1 MYRYYSLDNNLARHE
16 TVKEAAELDL
26 KTKNAW
32 MGHPRHFI
40 IDNQNKSFE
49 EKMEQLVGLVAESV
63 GMYIRLCMCIC
74 ISQFRNTGISTF
86 YFQRFLA
93 CFCVFCNLRLVI

>member
-16 TVKEAAELDL
+16 TAKEAAELDL

-63 GMYIRLCMCIC
+63 GMYKYVYIYVCIY
-74 ISQFRNTGISTF
+74 IYI
-86 YFQRFLA
+86 
-93 CFCVFCNLRLVI
+93 